1 MNNGLVLALHFGV
14 AAVDGNPDCGEKAN
28 TSVLEHTSAVNNNR
42 DIRIFILAVGFE
54 ESKAGYL
61 DSKSI
66 SVLVRTNHLCQFPV
80 VNYRCLH
87 TSWSRKVTEK

>member
-28 TSVLEHTSAVNNNR
+28 TSVSEHTRAVNNNR
-42 DIRIFILAVGFE
+42 DIRMFILVVGFGE
-54 ESKAGYL
+54 GKAGYL

-66 SVLVRTNHLCQFPV
+66 TVLVRTNHLSVPC
-80 VNYRCLH
+80 RH
-87 TSWSRKVTEK
+87 SSWCSKSTEK